1 MEMNLITFEQAKLID
16 KKTIEKGVDEKIL
29 MGLASQS
36 ALISM
41 MHLNLVSKNYLYL
54 FLCGSGNN
62 GGDGLALAYLLAA
75 TPSIDQ
81 RQIIIYLK
89 DQPRSES
96 SQFYYQ
102 MLLKNQFN
110 IKQLHE
116 FDWDLVT
123 LSKFEKIIVIEAL
136 LGTGQK
142 NIVNEFYKKI
152 LTKIKLLKIEF
163 KEKIVHLALD
173 LPAGLAEEY
182 ENFNEKDYLNFFDLP
197 IPDYIFNFGLKK
209 LVLLHPLI
217 QSKSKIYVL
226 PCGFDP
232 ESQQSVLRNQLE
244 FIEWDQKE
252 NFEIFIKKPYE
263 HKYQSGYGW
272 LFAGSNNMEGAAI
285 LSTKAFFYSGGGIL
299 HLIHFSKNRDY
310 FLNADPSV
318 IFHHIEEW
326 KESYQ
331 NLKLPNS
338 IVIGPGISNIDIE
351 KYKIYL
357 LKFFNDIVQKK
368 YFPKI
373 ILDAFATTLILDE
386 SYPKELLPYTIITPH
401 LGEWKQLNGEFP
413 YLVSNWE
420 KIKKLHER
428 LGVSILIKGS
438 ISFFMPSL
446 LLKDAK
452 PVVYVWK
459 YQNPHLSV
467 AGSGDVLTGI
477 ILSYFSKIKEM
488 NISDL
493 VEGLKTILTLQN
505 HIAKNHSTAYDQVQN
520 IRKILNQDFY

>member
-62 GGDGLALAYLLAA
+62 GGDGLALAYLLAG

-116 FDWDLVT
+116 FDWNFVNLT
-123 LSKFEKIIVIEAL
+123 KFEKIIVIEAL

-173 LPAGLAEEY
+173 LPAGLSEEY
-182 ENFNEKDYLNFFDLP
+182 ENFNEKDYLSFFDLP

-252 NFEIFIKKPYE
+252 NFEIFNKKPYE

-420 KIKKLHER
+420 KIKKMYER

-488 NISDL
+488 NIYNL
-493 VEGLKTILTLQN
+493 LEGLKTILTLQN
-505 HIAKNHSTAYDQVQN
+505 HTAKNHSTAYDQVQN

>member
-1 MEMNLITFEQAKLID
+1 
-16 KKTIEKGVDEKIL
+16 
-29 MGLASQS
+29 
-36 ALISM
+36 
-41 MHLNLVSKNYLYL
+41 
-54 FLCGSGNN
+54 
-62 GGDGLALAYLLAA
+62 
-75 TPSIDQ
+75 
-81 RQIIIYLK
+81 
-89 DQPRSES
+89 
-96 SQFYYQ
+96 
-102 MLLKNQFN
+102 
-110 IKQLHE
+110 
-116 FDWDLVT
+116 
-123 LSKFEKIIVIEAL
+123 
-136 LGTGQK
+136 
-142 NIVNEFYKKI
+142 
-152 LTKIKLLKIEF
+152 
-163 KEKIVHLALD
+163 
-173 LPAGLAEEY
+173 
-182 ENFNEKDYLNFFDLP
+182 
-197 IPDYIFNFGLKK
+197 
-209 LVLLHPLI
+209 
-217 QSKSKIYVL
+217 
-226 PCGFDP
+226 
-232 ESQQSVLRNQLE
+232 
-244 FIEWDQKE
+244 
-252 NFEIFIKKPYE
+252 
-263 HKYQSGYGW
+263 
-272 LFAGSNNMEGAAI
+272 
-285 LSTKAFFYSGGGIL
+285 
-299 HLIHFSKNRDY
+299 
-310 FLNADPSV
+310 
-318 IFHHIEEW
+318 
-326 KESYQ
+326 
-331 NLKLPNS
+331 
-338 IVIGPGISNIDIE
+338 GISNIDIE

-413 YLVSNWE
+413 YLVSNWQ

-493 VEGLKTILTLQN
+493 IEGLKTILTLQN

>member
-1 MEMNLITFEQAKLID
+1 MNLITFEQAKLID

-62 GGDGLALAYLLAA
+62 GGDGLALAYLLAG

-81 RQIIIYLK
+81 WQIIIYLK

-110 IKQLHE
+110 IKQLQE
-116 FDWDLVT
+116 LDWDLVT

-173 LPAGLAEEY
+173 LPAGLSEEY

-217 QSKSKIYVL
+217 HAKSKIFIL

-232 ESQQSVLRNQLE
+232 EEQNQIIKQQLE
-244 FIEWDQKE
+244 FIEWDLL
-252 NFEIFIKKPYE
+252 NDFSCFKKQPYE

-285 LSTKAFFYSGGGIL
+285 LAAKSFFYSGGGIL
-299 HLIHFSKNRDY
+299 HLIHFSKHRDF
-310 FLNADPSV
+310 FLKIEPS
-318 IFHHIEEW
+318 IIYHHFEEW
-326 KESYQ
+326 KENYI
-331 NLKLPNS
+331 NLKLPQC
-338 IVIGPGISNIDIE
+338 IVIGPGLSKNDIE
-351 KYKIYL
+351 IYQSDFI
-357 LKFFNDIVQKK
+357 KFFQFLVSINHYPI
-368 YFPKI
+368 I
-373 ILDAFATTLILDE
+373 ILDAYATTLILDE
-386 SYPKELLPYTIITPH
+386 NFPEQLKPFTIITPH

-413 YLVSNWE
+413 YLVSNWQ